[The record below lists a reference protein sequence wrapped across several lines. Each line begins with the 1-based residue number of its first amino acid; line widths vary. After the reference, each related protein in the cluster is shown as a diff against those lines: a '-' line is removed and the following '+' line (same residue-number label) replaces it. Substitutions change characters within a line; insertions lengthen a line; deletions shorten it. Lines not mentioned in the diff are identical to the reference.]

1 MSLMLVRRKESQ
13 GVWVRET
20 VCLGILVNPSEL
32 CKYMN
37 VCGGGGG
44 WVCVLVPNSLDLWEN
59 WACTQTSAWRGLRS
73 QERYKRGSA
82 CLPVTRC
89 LESDIWGG
97 NCGPLFEPGRR

>member
-37 VCGGGGG
+37 VCVGGGG
-44 WVCVLVPNSLDLWEN
+44 WVCVCVCVCV
-59 WACTQTSAWRGLRS
+59 CT
-73 QERYKRGSA
+73 KREQQSG
-82 CLPVTRC
+82 
-89 LESDIWGG
+89 
-97 NCGPLFEPGRR
+97 

>member
-37 VCGGGGG
+37 VCGGGGLG
-44 WVCVLVPNSLDLWEN
+44 VGVCVCVYKERTAEWVRLRERLGSRRESNTIRGYFW
-59 WACTQTSAWRGLRS
+59 QYRGLKILT
-73 QERYKRGSA
+73 QPK
-82 CLPVTRC
+82 C
-89 LESDIWGG
+89 
-97 NCGPLFEPGRR
+97 